1 MPTYLYRIQPTR
13 AAMLTEGP
21 THDEARAIGAHFA
34 YLQALAEAG
43 RLFLAGRTLNTDASS
58 FGIAL
63 YDAADDAAAQA
74 VLHDDPAVRQGV
86 MRGEVLP
93 FRAALWAG
101 DPRVPPPTA
110 PAAPAAAELAA
121 ALQVRPLHANDA
133 PAYRTLMLEAYEQA
147 ADAFTSTAEER
158 AREPIAWWQARIAA
172 PDGGSACFGAFDG
185 ERLVGTVALEVT
197 HKPKTRHSALVLG
210 LYVQA
215 PARQQGA
222 GRRLMQAALDAAR
235 ARPGLRQLRLTVTEG
250 NRPAIALYEALGF
263 RRWGL
268 EPQAIL
274 TPSGYRGKVHMALA
288 LPAAAP
294 ATPAAR

>member
-13 AAMLTEGP
+13 SAMLAEGP
-21 THDEARAIGAHFA
+21 TPEEARAIGAHFA

-43 RLFLAGRTLNTDASS
+43 RLFMAGRTLNTDASS

-63 YDAADDAAAQA
+63 YEARDDAAAQA
-74 VLHDDPAVRQGV
+74 VLRDDPAVRHGV

-101 DPRVPPPTA
+101 DPRQAQASAPTA
-110 PAAPAAAELAA
+110 PAGGPDVPDVPEGPGLRVQRLAVA
-121 ALQVRPLHANDA
+121 DA

-158 AREPIAWWQARIAA
+158 AREPLAWWEARIAA
-172 PDGGSACFGAFDG
+172 PEGGSTCFGAFDG
-185 ERLVGTVALEVT
+185 EHLVGTVALEYAS
-197 HKPKTRHSALVLG
+197 KPKTRHAALVLG
-210 LYVQA
+210 MYVQA
-215 PARQQGA
+215 RARRQGG
-222 GRRLMQAALDAAR
+222 GRLLMQAALAAAR

-250 NRPAIALYEALGF
+250 NRPAIALYESLGF

-268 EPQAIL
+268 EPEAIL
-274 TPSGYRGKVHMALA
+274 TPSGYKGKVHMALT
-288 LPAAAP
+288 LPGAAP
-294 ATPAAR
+294 